1 MSSRPR
7 HALASATRWITAAA
21 MNHGD
26 ALLPHVMLRLGF
38 SRRRARK
45 LLAAL
50 ESAQWLERSGS
61 VRKPVYR
68 PGRLREVVASYP
80 IEGLQEDLPWSR
92 DFAPSLDLPAPVARL
107 AQHAFTELLNNA
119 IDHSGGQTV
128 TVSVRQ
134 TATQLQLLVSDDG
147 CGLFEQVER
156 CFAIDDP
163 RLAMLELGKGKLS
176 SQPDRHCGQG
186 LGLVARLADIF
197 ELHANRHAFQHRG
210 WGQAGWRPGK
220 TMPHSGTSALVV
232 IAMDSTRSVDAA
244 LRAMNADGDGYAFDH
259 AQVPLRLLTGHQVA
273 LASRAQARR
282 VTERLASFRR
292 ATLDFSGIDEVGPA
306 FADELFRVFP
316 ARHPGVRL
324 DPVGVAP
331 RVQAMLQAV
340 ATA

>member
-7 HALASATRWITAAA
+7 HALAAATRWITVAVLQ
-21 MNHGD
+21 HGD

-45 LLAAL
+45 LLTAL
-50 ESAQWLERSGS
+50 EAAQWLERSGS
-61 VRKPVYR
+61 VRKPVFR
-68 PGRLREVVASYP
+68 PGRLRQVVASYP

-92 DFAPSLDLPAPVARL
+92 DFAPCLDLPAPVARL

-119 IDHSGGQTV
+119 IDHSGGRAV

-147 CGLFEQVER
+147 CGLFERIER
-156 CFAIDDP
+156 SFAIDDP

-197 ELHANRHAFQHRG
+197 ELHANRQAFQHRA
-210 WGQAGWRPGK
+210 WGQAGWRSAK
-220 TMPHSGTSALVV
+220 TMPHTGTSALVV
-232 IAMDSTRSVDAA
+232 IALDSTRSVDAA

-259 AQVPLRLLTGHQVA
+259 AQVPLRLLTDHQVA

-282 VTERLASFRR
+282 VTERLGQFRR

-306 FADELFRVFP
+306 FADELFRVFA
-316 ARHPGVRL
+316 ARNPDVRL
-324 DPVGVAP
+324 VPVGAGP
-331 RVQAMLQAV
+331 RVQAMLHSV
-340 ATA
+340 TAG